1 MRIFSLLV
9 AFLAFSLSSF
19 SQVYLDSYKLI
30 ASYEKED
37 LKDVWKKN
45 KVPNFIVKV
54 KYGFDVYEV
63 IYNTSWHDG
72 TCVKASGWYF
82 APKDMQEEAA
92 LLVFNHG
99 TQIERE
105 RRHKLK
111 GQQAICAG
119 YATDG
124 FAVIWPDYLG
134 LGKGEKFHLYQHAES
149 EATASVDMIRA
160 IKELNDEIGFRAN
173 DQLFLTGYSQGGHA
187 TMATHKYIQDHNFD
201 DIKVTASAPMSGAYD
216 LAGVQGEVMF
226 EPYSH
231 PGYLP
236 YLLLGYNEVYG
247 LFEDIFSVFKEP
259 YRDNLRPL
267 FNGEHSM
274 GDVNRVMPSIPKDA
288 LKDELITQYLNNPN
302 YPLKKALEANSN
314 YDWKPEAPMLLCYCE
329 ADEQVS
335 YKNTL
340 VAYKAMKENGS
351 EFVKLRHAGKK
362 FTHNKCA
369 LFTAVYTG
377 WFFDSIR
384 DGSKKGRKGPLFKRL
399 LLNMAKSKF

>member
-1 MRIFSLLV
+1 MRIFSLL
-9 AFLAFSLSSF
+9 ALFLAFNLSSF
-19 SQVYLDSYKLI
+19 SQVYLDSYELI
-30 ASYEKED
+30 ASYSKAD
-37 LKDVWKKN
+37 LKDVWKQN

-54 KYGFDVYEV
+54 EHGFDVYEV

-82 APKDMQEEAA
+82 APKDMKEDAA
-92 LLVFNHG
+92 LLVYNHG

-105 RRHKLK
+105 RTHKLK

-160 IKELNDEIGFRAN
+160 VRELNNVIGFKAN

-187 TMATHKYIQDHNFD
+187 TMATHKYIQDHNLP

-216 LAGVQGEVMF
+216 MAGVQGEVMF
-226 EPYSH
+226 QPYSH

-236 YLLLGYNEVYG
+236 YLLIGYNEVYG
-247 LFEDIFSVFKEP
+247 FFEDIFSIFKEP
-259 YRDNLRPL
+259 YRDDLKPL

-274 GDVNRVMPSIPKDA
+274 GDVNKVMPAIPKDA
-288 LKDELITQYLNNPN
+288 LQDELIAQYLNNPN
-302 YPLKKALEANSN
+302 YPLRKALEENSN
-314 YDWKPEAPMLLCYCE
+314 YDWKPEAPMLLCYCN
-329 ADEQVS
+329 ADEQVN
-335 YKNTL
+335 YKNAL
-340 VAYKAMKENGS
+340 VAYETMKANGS
-351 EFVKLRHAGKK
+351 EYVKIRNSGKK
-362 FTHNKCA
+362 FGHNKCA
-369 LFTAVYTG
+369 LFSAVYTG
-377 WFFDSIR
+377 WFFDSVR
-384 DGSKKGRKGPLFKRL
+384 DGSKKGRKGPLFKRMM
-399 LLNMAKSKF
+399 LNIAKSKF